1 MSERVMAKANPE
13 LLRWARETRGFPLE
27 LAASSLAI
35 DKNLLAQIER
45 GEAQLTFAKLRKA
58 ADVYKR
64 PLAVFFL
71 PHPPEYKPRVTDFRR
86 LPEAADH
93 PYSPA
98 LLLQMRRLSH
108 KRSVA
113 IRLRAFSRAT
123 DWSFVGS
130 VETGSDPEAV
140 SLRVRELLKLP
151 VEVSARWREPYARL
165 SGWRNALEGVGIL
178 VFVVQ
183 RVAVSEMRGM
193 SISEAP
199 FPLIAVNR
207 ADSPGARLFSLLHE
221 LGHLLLGLSSLC
233 DDGDEMDWRNSDEAK
248 RVEIFCNALSAAVLM
263 PRAQVLAMAEKVRP
277 GRQVHWNE
285 GVLRELAENF
295 GVSAEAMLRRLL
307 DLSLAQRDEYETFRR
322 MWKSR
327 PAPSSNEG
335 DDNEERNF
343 GEYGHDR
350 VLRTQGKNYVRL
362 VLEALHGEAITA
374 GDAADFLDMKLGHLA
389 ALEEHAG

>member
-1 MSERVMAKANPE
+1 MAQRVMAKANPE
-13 LLRWARETRGFPLE
+13 LLRWARETRGFPLD
-27 LAASSLAI
+27 LAAASLDI
-35 DKNLLAQIER
+35 DKDLLAQVER

-71 PHPPEYKPRVTDFRR
+71 PHPPEAKPRVTDFRR
-86 LPEAADH
+86 LPEAVDH

-113 IRLRAFSRAT
+113 MRLREFARAT
-123 DWSFVGS
+123 DWGFVGS
-130 VETGSDPEAV
+130 VELNSDPEAV
-140 SLRVRELLKLP
+140 SLRVREILKLP
-151 VEVSARWREPYARL
+151 VEASARWRESYARL
-165 SGWRNALEGVGIL
+165 SGWRNALESAGIL

-183 RVAVSEMRGM
+183 RVSVSEMRGM
-193 SISEAP
+193 SIAEAP

-221 LGHLLLGLSSLC
+221 FGHVLLGRSSLC
-233 DDGDEMDWRNSDEAK
+233 DDGDEMDWRNNDEAK

-263 PRAQVLAMAEKVRP
+263 PRAMVLTKADQVRP
-277 GRQVHWNE
+277 DRQVRWSE
-285 GVLRELAENF
+285 AMLRELADGF
-295 GVSAEAMLRRLL
+295 GVSSEAMLRRLR
-307 DLSLAQRDEYETFRR
+307 DLSLARLDEYEMFRR
-322 MWKSR
+322 MWQAR
-327 PAPSSNEG
+327 PAPSPSAGN
-335 DDNEERNF
+335 DDEERNF

-389 ALEEHAG
+389 ALEEHAS

>member
-1 MSERVMAKANPE
+1 MAARVMAKANPE
-13 LLRWARETRGFPLE
+13 LLRWARETRGFPLD
-27 LAASSLAI
+27 LAASSLDI
-35 DKNLLAQIER
+35 DKDLLAQVER
-45 GEAQLTFAKLRKA
+45 GEAQLSFAKLRKA

-71 PHPPEYKPRVTDFRR
+71 PHPPEAKPRVTDFRR

-113 IRLRAFSRAT
+113 MRLREFARAA

-130 VETGSDPEAV
+130 AELGTDPEAV
-140 SLRVRELLKLP
+140 SVRVRELLKLP
-151 VEVSARWREPYARL
+151 VEASARWRDGYARL
-165 SGWRNALEGVGIL
+165 NGWRNAMEGAGIL

-183 RVAVSEMRGM
+183 RVSVSEMRGM
-193 SISEAP
+193 SIAEAP
-199 FPLIAVNR
+199 FPLIAINR

-221 LGHLLLGLSSLC
+221 LGHVLLGRSSLC
-233 DDGDEMDWRNSDEAK
+233 DDGDEVDWRNNDEAR
-248 RVEIFCNALSAAVLM
+248 RVEVFCNAVSAAVLM
-263 PRAQVLAMAEKVRP
+263 PRAQVVALAEQVRP
-277 GRQVHWNE
+277 DRQVRWDE
-285 GVLRELAENF
+285 AMLRGLADSF
-295 GVSAEAMLRRLL
+295 GVSAEAMLRRLR
-307 DLSLAQRDEYETFRR
+307 DLSLARRDEYEAFRR
-322 MWKSR
+322 MWQAR
-327 PAPSSNEG
+327 PAPSAG
-335 DDNEERNF
+335 DGEDDEERGF

-350 VLRTQGKNYVRL
+350 ILRTQGKNYVRL

-389 ALEEHAG
+389 ALEEHAS

>member
-1 MSERVMAKANPE
+1 MAERVMAKANPE

-27 LAASSLAI
+27 VAALSLAI
-35 DKNLLAQIER
+35 EKDLLDQVER
-45 GEAQLTFAKLRKA
+45 GVAQLSFAKLRQA

-71 PHPPEYKPRVTDFRR
+71 PHPPEAKPRVTDFRR
-86 LPEAADH
+86 LPEAMDH

-113 IRLRAFSRAT
+113 MRLREFSRAT
-123 DWSFVGS
+123 DWGFVGS
-130 VETGSDPEAV
+130 IELGSNPEAV
-140 SLRVRELLKLP
+140 SLRVRDLLKLP
-151 VEVSARWREPYARL
+151 IEVSSRWREPYARL
-165 SGWRNALEGVGIL
+165 SGWRNAIEGAGVL

-183 RVAVSEMRGM
+183 RISISEMRGM
-193 SISEAP
+193 SIAEAP

-221 LGHLLLGLSSLC
+221 LGHVLLGQSSLC
-233 DDGDEMDWRNSDEAK
+233 DDGDELDWRNNDAAK

-263 PRAQVLAMAEKVRP
+263 PRAQVLTLAEQMRRD
-277 GRQVHWNE
+277 RQVRWTE
-285 GVLRELAENF
+285 GMLRELANGF
-295 GVSAEAMLRRLL
+295 GVSSEAILRRLC
-307 DLSLAQRDEYETFRR
+307 DLSLAQRDEYEAFRR
-322 MWKSR
+322 MWQAR
-327 PAPSSNEG
+327 PAPFSGEESSE
-335 DDNEERNF
+335 EERNF

-389 ALEEHAG
+389 ALEEHLS